1 MDSLRGLLDT
11 CNTECPGWLVL
22 CRGKGMNE
30 VTGEGVIRWYGDTE
44 GMESDRIAEGVYGE
58 ECLRGCPSS
67 RQRES

>member
-1 MDSLRGLLDT
+1 
-11 CNTECPGWLVL
+11 
-22 CRGKGMNE
+22 MNE